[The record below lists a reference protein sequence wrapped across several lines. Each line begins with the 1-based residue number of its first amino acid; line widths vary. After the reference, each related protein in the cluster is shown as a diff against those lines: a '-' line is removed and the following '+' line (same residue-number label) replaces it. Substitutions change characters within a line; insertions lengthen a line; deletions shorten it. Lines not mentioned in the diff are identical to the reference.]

1 MLDAV
6 NITAKIMLNVV
17 KFLLINAIYHLIIFI
32 ILYRAVY
39 YTVFFYLFI
48 FFYLRNANLRS
59 TPKGSNK

>member
-17 KFLLINAIYHLIIFI
+17 QFLLIRAIYHLIIFI

-39 YTVFFYLFI
+39 YTVNVFYQH
-48 FFYLRNANLRS
+48 
-59 TPKGSNK
+59 TD